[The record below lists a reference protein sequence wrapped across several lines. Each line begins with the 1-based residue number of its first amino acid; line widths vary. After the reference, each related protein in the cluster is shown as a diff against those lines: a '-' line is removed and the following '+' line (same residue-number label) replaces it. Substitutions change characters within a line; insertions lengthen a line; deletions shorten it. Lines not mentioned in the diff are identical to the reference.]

1 MPNLRSPSSASPESL
16 STTRPY
22 LAFVWTAIGGSLG
35 RLAVRLAQ
43 LEPLEPSNADILSRR
58 GSDPGNELADGLR
71 RVADV
76 GLLEEVLQ
84 VLRIHRRDLHRDLP
98 RELAE
103 VRVARDEVGLAR
115 ELDHRADPAT
125 GVDVRLDDA
134 LLGLAVGLLLG
145 LRQASL
151 LDQALRFRE
160 VALGFVERSLAVHH
174 ASAGLLA
181 EALDVVLCV
190 RHHSS
195 SFFSTAASAS
205 SAGSSYRCPPMGYS
219 SSSSG
224 SYTRGVRF
232 ARGTPRP
239 PRYGSAG
246 AGGRNPWPRGV
257 LSLRPG

>member
-43 LEPLEPSNADILSRR
+43 LEPLEPPNADVLTGRCGDAR
-58 GSDPGNELADGLR
+58 DELANGLR
-71 RVADV
+71 CIADV
-76 GLLEEVLQ
+76 GLFEEVLQ
-84 VLRIHRRDLHRDLP
+84 VLRIHRRDLHRDLLC
-98 RELAE
+98 ELAE

-115 ELDHRADPAT
+115 ELDHRTDPAAR
-125 GVDVRLDDA
+125 VHVRLDDA

-145 LRQASL
+145 LRQATL

-160 VALGFVERSLAVHH
+160 VAPCLVERSLAVHH
-174 ASAGLLA
+174 ASAGLLT
-181 EALDVVLCV
+181 EALDVVLGV

-205 SAGSSYRCPPMGYS
+205 SAGSS
-219 SSSSG
+219 
-224 SYTRGVRF
+224 
-232 ARGTPRP
+232 
-239 PRYGSAG
+239 
-246 AGGRNPWPRGV
+246 
-257 LSLRPG
+257 